1 MVSAEWTGVIEVN
14 QEELDCRLFSVS
26 GKPKPFPLRKIHVQC
41 KTLLEEPKKPEAEE
55 SEAEE
60 KEIITVSGLIEVRE
74 QINCPRC
81 NIALKT
87 DEIGHAVETDAGLT
101 PITDIELESLKF
113 ERKKRVRAEFIN
125 VNDPSIAAIG
135 IGRRLYVFPKPGA
148 LLTYFNVFHILQ
160 ESNTAGFIPEL
171 IIKKTAYPAIIHP
184 LSMPEVVFGAPRKVL
199 VVDVLRDSDTLKDP
213 GNFPDFPKQIPP
225 PDVSKLAQQIAD
237 AQSTAH
243 PLDPER
249 CVNLKRQRLKNILKE
264 KMRKALR

>member
-26 GKPKPFPLRKIHVQC
+26 GKPKPFPLKKIHVRC
-41 KTLLEEPKKPEAEE
+41 KTPLEAPKEFEM
-55 SEAEE
+55 EE
-60 KEIITVSGLIEVRE
+60 KEEFVKETRERKPIEVRI
-74 QINCPRC
+74 QITCPTC
-81 NIALKT
+81 GIALKE

-113 ERKKRVRAEFIN
+113 ERKKRVRAEFID
-125 VNDPSIAAIG
+125 VNDPSISAIG

-160 ESNTAGFIPEL
+160 ESNAAGFIPEL
-171 IIKKTAYPAIIHP
+171 VIKRAAYPAIIHP
-184 LSMPEVVFGAPRKVL
+184 LSIPEVVFGALRKVL
-199 VVDVLRDSDTLKDP
+199 VVDVLRNSDTLKDP
-213 GNFPDFPKQIPP
+213 GDFPDFPKQIPP

-237 AQSTAH
+237 AQSTTH

-249 CVNLKRQRLKNILKE
+249 CVNPKRQRLKNLLKE
-264 KMRKALR
+264 KMRKALK